1 METHPEKRFFGE
13 IDKVEINHLDFNGVE
28 NGRLQ
33 LGQSIYF
40 VSCTRRVVWNTRY
53 YKDLIIFVYKNVYET
68 VMESKLTYW

>member
-1 METHPEKRFFGE
+1 METQPEKRFFGE
-13 IDKVEINHLDFNGVE
+13 IGKVEINLLDLNGVE

-53 YKDLIIFVYKNVYET
+53 YKDLIIFVYKNVY
-68 VMESKLTYW
+68 VKMSIDSHGM